1 METTKIVINNK
12 RKSVFILIPGSTCT
26 YAWKCLRI
34 RLEMTK
40 TDKYDFVISKKG
52 GFFLRIVPVSK
63 LSYALS
69 FDFSYPQKQIH
80 FDWGKAANSFLF

>member
-1 METTKIVINNK
+1 
-12 RKSVFILIPGSTCT
+12 
-26 YAWKCLRI
+26 
-34 RLEMTK
+34 MTK

-52 GFFLRIVPVSK
+52 GVFLRIVPESK